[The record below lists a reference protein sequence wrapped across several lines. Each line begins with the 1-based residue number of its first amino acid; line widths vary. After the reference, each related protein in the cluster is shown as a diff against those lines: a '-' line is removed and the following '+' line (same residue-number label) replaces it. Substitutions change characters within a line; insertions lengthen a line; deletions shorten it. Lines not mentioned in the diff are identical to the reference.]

1 MTKINT
7 LKNTVVKH
15 RGKLSAAGMFA
26 FMLYANRHTQRVTN
40 DYIEDRELVED
51 YTHYIMFGE

>member
-1 MTKINT
+1 MTKIKN

-40 DYIEDRELVED
+40 DYIEERELTED